1 MKITE
6 INTVCFI
13 GAGTMGCA
21 NAITAGLAGYKVIIF
36 DISTISLD
44 SLPLRLKETGNFL
57 AMQGLVPQSEVE
69 NVISK
74 IKTTNDLVVATAHAD
89 LISESVFEN
98 LDVKREVHKQ
108 LDRLCLP
115 HTIITTNT
123 SSFLVSEIDDV
134 VSNDRGRLFAALH
147 SHLGSVLVDIVGG
160 PRTLLSTIDI
170 LERYVLSINALPLV
184 LKKET
189 RGYVL
194 NAMLGPVLATSMLLC
209 QSGNATVAEIDRAW
223 MSQQVVKIGPFGLID
238 LFGLNVVYESSQ
250 NPRPLSDY
258 EINKA
263 KIMALLKPYIELDEL
278 GAKKGKGFY
287 SYPNPDYARPDFLS
301 VEDDMKEYNYSLL
314 RSALINAAVTLAVND
329 VASPDI
335 IDNAWKVAMTSPS
348 GPFELLNG
356 LGGEIYLELL
366 NEQIRQGW
374 FNNETTLMVKTYI
387 NNSII

>member
-1 MKITE
+1 
-6 INTVCFI
+6 
-13 GAGTMGCA
+13 MGCA

-44 SLPLRLKETGNFL
+44 SVPLRLKEIGNFL

-160 PRTLLSTIDI
+160 PRTLRSTIDI

-194 NAMLGPVLATSMLLC
+194 NAMLGPVLTTSMLLY

-223 MSQQVVKIGPFGLID
+223 MNQQVVKIGPFGLID
-238 LFGLNVVYESSQ
+238 LFGLNVVYESWQ

-356 LGGEIYLELL
+356 LGGEIYLKLL
-366 NEQIRQGW
+366 NEQISQGW

>member
-1 MKITE
+1 
-6 INTVCFI
+6 
-13 GAGTMGCA
+13 MGCA

-44 SLPLRLKETGNFL
+44 SVPLRLKEIGNFL
-57 AMQGLVPQSEVE
+57 AMQGLVLQSEVE

-74 IKTTNDLVVATAHAD
+74 IKTTNDLVLATAHAD
-89 LISESVFEN
+89 LVSESVFEN

-160 PRTLLSTIDI
+160 PRTLRSTIDI

-356 LGGEIYLELL
+356 LGGEIYLKLL
-366 NEQIRQGW
+366 NEQISQGW

>member
-1 MKITE
+1 
-6 INTVCFI
+6 
-13 GAGTMGCA
+13 MGCA

-44 SLPLRLKETGNFL
+44 SVPLRLKEIGNFL
-57 AMQGLVPQSEVE
+57 AMQGLVLQSEVE

-74 IKTTNDLVVATAHAD
+74 IKTTNDLVLATAHAD
-89 LISESVFEN
+89 LVSESVFEN

-278 GAKKGKGFY
+278 GSKKGKGFY
-287 SYPNPDYARPDFLS
+287 SYPNPDYAQPDFLS
-301 VEDDMKEYNYSLL
+301 VEDDIKEYNYSLL
-314 RSALINAAVTLAVND
+314 RSALINAAVILAVND

-356 LGGEIYLELL
+356 LGGETYLKLL
-366 NEQIRQGW
+366 NEQISQGW

-387 NNSII
+387 NNSMI

>member
-1 MKITE
+1 
-6 INTVCFI
+6 
-13 GAGTMGCA
+13 MGCA

-44 SLPLRLKETGNFL
+44 SVPLRLKEISNFL
-57 AMQGLVPQSEVE
+57 VMQGLVLQPEVE

-74 IKTTNDLVVATAHAD
+74 IKTTNDLVLATAHAD
-89 LISESVFEN
+89 LVSESVFEN

-238 LFGLNVVYESSQ
+238 LFGLNVVYESWQ

-287 SYPNPDYARPDFLS
+287 SYPNPDYAQPDFLS
-301 VEDDMKEYNYSLL
+301 VEDDIKEYNYSLL
-314 RSALINAAVTLAVND
+314 RSALINAAVILAVND

-356 LGGEIYLELL
+356 LGGETYLKLL
-366 NEQIRQGW
+366 NEQISQGW

-387 NNSII
+387 NNSMI

>member
-1 MKITE
+1 M
-6 INTVCFI
+6 

-44 SLPLRLKETGNFL
+44 SVPLRLKEIGNFL
-57 AMQGLVPQSEVE
+57 AMQGLVLQSEVE

-74 IKTTNDLVVATAHAD
+74 IKTTNDLVLATAHAD
-89 LISESVFEN
+89 LVSESVFEN

-356 LGGEIYLELL
+356 LGGEIYLKLL
-366 NEQIRQGW
+366 NEQISQGW

>member
-1 MKITE
+1 
-6 INTVCFI
+6 
-13 GAGTMGCA
+13 MGCA

-74 IKTTNDLVVATAHAD
+74 IKTTNDLVLATAHAD
-89 LISESVFEN
+89 LVSESVFEN

-160 PRTLLSTIDI
+160 PRTLRSTIDI

-314 RSALINAAVTLAVND
+314 RSALINAAVILAVNE

-356 LGGEIYLELL
+356 LGGEIYLKLL
-366 NEQIRQGW
+366 NEQISQGW

>member
-1 MKITE
+1 
-6 INTVCFI
+6 
-13 GAGTMGCA
+13 MGCA

-44 SLPLRLKETGNFL
+44 SVPLRLKEIGNFL

-89 LISESVFEN
+89 LVSESVFEN

-108 LDRLCLP
+108 LDGLCLP

-134 VSNDRGRLFAALH
+134 VSNDRGQLFAALH

-194 NAMLGPVLATSMLLC
+194 NAMLGPVLTTSMLLC
-209 QSGNATVAEIDRAW
+209 QSGKATVAEIDRAW
-223 MSQQVVKIGPFGLID
+223 MNQQVVKIGPFGLID
-238 LFGLNVVYESSQ
+238 LFGLNVVYENWQ

-263 KIMALLKPYIELDEL
+263 KVMALLRPYIKLDEL

-287 SYPNPDYARPDFLS
+287 SYPNPDYAQPNFLS
-301 VEDDMKEYNYSLL
+301 VEDDLKEYNYSLL
-314 RSALINAAVTLAVND
+314 RSALINAAVILAVND

-335 IDNAWKVAMTSPS
+335 IDNAWKVVMTSPS

-356 LGGEIYLELL
+356 LGGEIYLKLL
-366 NEQIRQGW
+366 NEQISQGW

-387 NNSII
+387 NNSMI

>member
-194 NAMLGPVLATSMLLC
+194 NAMLGPVLTTSMLLY

-223 MSQQVVKIGPFGLID
+223 MNQQVVKIGPFGLID

-263 KIMALLKPYIELDEL
+263 KIMTLLKPYIKLDEL

-287 SYPNPDYARPDFLS
+287 SYPNPDYAQPDFLS
-301 VEDDMKEYNYSLL
+301 VEDHLKEYNYSLL
-314 RSALINAAVTLAVND
+314 RSALINAAVILAVND

-387 NNSII
+387 NNS

>member
-1 MKITE
+1 
-6 INTVCFI
+6 
-13 GAGTMGCA
+13 MGCA

-44 SLPLRLKETGNFL
+44 SVPLRLKEIGNFL

-74 IKTTNDLVVATAHAD
+74 IKTTNDLVLATAHAD
-89 LISESVFEN
+89 LVSESVFEN

-160 PRTLLSTIDI
+160 PRTLRSTIDI

-356 LGGEIYLELL
+356 LGGEIYLKLL
-366 NEQIRQGW
+366 NEQISQGW

>member
-1 MKITE
+1 
-6 INTVCFI
+6 
-13 GAGTMGCA
+13 MGCA

-356 LGGEIYLELL
+356 LGGEIYLKLL
-366 NEQIRQGW
+366 NEQISQGW

>member
-1 MKITE
+1 
-6 INTVCFI
+6 
-13 GAGTMGCA
+13 MGCA

-44 SLPLRLKETGNFL
+44 SVPLRLKEIGNFL

-74 IKTTNDLVVATAHAD
+74 IKTTNDLVLATAHAD
-89 LISESVFEN
+89 LVSESVFEN

-263 KIMALLKPYIELDEL
+263 KIMTLLKPYIKLDEL

-287 SYPNPDYARPDFLS
+287 SYPNPDYAQPDFLS
-301 VEDDMKEYNYSLL
+301 VEDHLKEYNYSLL
-314 RSALINAAVTLAVND
+314 RSALINAAVILAVND

>member
-194 NAMLGPVLATSMLLC
+194 NAMLGPVLTTSMLLY

-223 MSQQVVKIGPFGLID
+223 MNQQVVKIGPFGLID
-238 LFGLNVVYESSQ
+238 LFGLNVVYESWQ

-263 KIMALLKPYIELDEL
+263 KIMTLLKPYIKLDEL

-287 SYPNPDYARPDFLS
+287 SYPNPDYAQPDFLS
-301 VEDDMKEYNYSLL
+301 VEDHLKEYNYSLL
-314 RSALINAAVTLAVND
+314 RSALINAAVILAVND

-374 FNNETTLMVKTYI
+374 FNDETTLMVKTYI
-387 NNSII
+387 NNS

>member
-1 MKITE
+1 
-6 INTVCFI
+6 
-13 GAGTMGCA
+13 MGCA

-44 SLPLRLKETGNFL
+44 SVPLRLKEIGNFL
-57 AMQGLVPQSEVE
+57 AMQGLVLQSEVE

-74 IKTTNDLVVATAHAD
+74 IKTTNDLVLATAHAD
-89 LISESVFEN
+89 LVSESVFEN

-250 NPRPLSDY
+250 NPWPLSDY

-287 SYPNPDYARPDFLS
+287 SYPNPDYAQPDFLS
-301 VEDDMKEYNYSLL
+301 VEDDIKEYNYSLL
-314 RSALINAAVTLAVND
+314 RSALINAAVILAVND

-356 LGGEIYLELL
+356 LGGETYLKLL
-366 NEQIRQGW
+366 NEQISQGW

-387 NNSII
+387 NNSMI

>member
-1 MKITE
+1 
-6 INTVCFI
+6 
-13 GAGTMGCA
+13 MGCA

-194 NAMLGPVLATSMLLC
+194 NAMLGPVLTTSMLLY

-223 MSQQVVKIGPFGLID
+223 MNQQVVKIGPFGLID
-238 LFGLNVVYESSQ
+238 LFGLNVVYESWQ

-263 KIMALLKPYIELDEL
+263 KIMTLLKPYIKLDEL

-287 SYPNPDYARPDFLS
+287 SYPNPDYAQPDFLS
-301 VEDDMKEYNYSLL
+301 VEDHLKEYNYSLL
-314 RSALINAAVTLAVND
+314 RSALINAAVILAVND

>member
-1 MKITE
+1 
-6 INTVCFI
+6 
-13 GAGTMGCA
+13 MGCA

-44 SLPLRLKETGNFL
+44 SVPLRLKEIGNFL
-57 AMQGLVPQSEVE
+57 AMQGLVLQSEVE

-74 IKTTNDLVVATAHAD
+74 IKTTNDLVLATAHAD
-89 LISESVFEN
+89 LVSESVFEN

-194 NAMLGPVLATSMLLC
+194 NAMLGPVLTTSMLLC
-209 QSGNATVAEIDRAW
+209 QSGKATVAEIDRAW

-356 LGGEIYLELL
+356 LGGEIYLKLL
-366 NEQIRQGW
+366 NEQISQGW

-387 NNSII
+387 NNSMI

>member
-1 MKITE
+1 
-6 INTVCFI
+6 
-13 GAGTMGCA
+13 MGCA

-44 SLPLRLKETGNFL
+44 SVPLRLKEIGNFL

-160 PRTLLSTIDI
+160 PRTLRSTIDI

-356 LGGEIYLELL
+356 LGGEIYLKLL
-366 NEQIRQGW
+366 NEQISQGW

>member
-194 NAMLGPVLATSMLLC
+194 NAMLGPVLTTSMLLY

-223 MSQQVVKIGPFGLID
+223 MNQQVVKIGPFGLID
-238 LFGLNVVYESSQ
+238 LFGLNVVYESWQ

-263 KIMALLKPYIELDEL
+263 KVMALLRPYIKLDEL

-287 SYPNPDYARPDFLS
+287 SYPNPDYAQPDFLS
-301 VEDDMKEYNYSLL
+301 VEDHLKEYNYSLL
-314 RSALINAAVTLAVND
+314 RSALINAAVILAVND

-387 NNSII
+387 NNS

>member
-1 MKITE
+1 
-6 INTVCFI
+6 
-13 GAGTMGCA
+13 MGCA

-194 NAMLGPVLATSMLLC
+194 NAMLGPVLTTSMLLY

-223 MSQQVVKIGPFGLID
+223 MNQQVVKIGPFGLID
-238 LFGLNVVYESSQ
+238 LFGLNVVYESWQ

-263 KIMALLKPYIELDEL
+263 KIMTLLKPYIKLDEL

-287 SYPNPDYARPDFLS
+287 SYPNPDYAQPDFLS
-301 VEDDMKEYNYSLL
+301 VEDHLKEYNYSLL
-314 RSALINAAVTLAVND
+314 RSALINAAVILAVNE

-356 LGGEIYLELL
+356 LGGEIYLKLL
-366 NEQIRQGW
+366 NEQISQGW

-387 NNSII
+387 NNSMI

>member
-1 MKITE
+1 
-6 INTVCFI
+6 
-13 GAGTMGCA
+13 MGCA

-69 NVISK
+69 NVIST
-74 IKTTNDLVVATAHAD
+74 IKTTNDLVLATAHAD
-89 LISESVFEN
+89 LVSESVFEN

-194 NAMLGPVLATSMLLC
+194 NAMLGPVLTTSMLLY

-223 MSQQVVKIGPFGLID
+223 MNQQVVKIGPFGLID
-238 LFGLNVVYESSQ
+238 LFGLNVVYESWQ

-263 KIMALLKPYIELDEL
+263 KIMTLLKPYIKLDEL

-314 RSALINAAVTLAVND
+314 RSALINAAVILAVNE

-387 NNSII
+387 NNS

>member
-1 MKITE
+1 
-6 INTVCFI
+6 
-13 GAGTMGCA
+13 MGCA

-44 SLPLRLKETGNFL
+44 SVPLRLKEIGNFL

-160 PRTLLSTIDI
+160 PRTLRSTIDI

-314 RSALINAAVTLAVND
+314 RSALINAAVILAVND

-356 LGGEIYLELL
+356 LGGEIYLKLL
-366 NEQIRQGW
+366 NEQISQGW

-387 NNSII
+387 NNSMI

>member
-1 MKITE
+1 
-6 INTVCFI
+6 
-13 GAGTMGCA
+13 MGCA

-36 DISTISLD
+36 YISTISLD
-44 SLPLRLKETGNFL
+44 SVPLRLKEIGNFL
-57 AMQGLVPQSEVE
+57 AMQGLVLQSEVE

-74 IKTTNDLVVATAHAD
+74 IKTTNDLVLATAHAY
-89 LISESVFEN
+89 LVSESVFEN

-238 LFGLNVVYESSQ
+238 LFGLNVVYESWQ

-287 SYPNPDYARPDFLS
+287 SYPNPDYAQPDFLS
-301 VEDDMKEYNYSLL
+301 VEDDIKEYNYSLL
-314 RSALINAAVTLAVND
+314 RSALINAAVILAVND

-356 LGGEIYLELL
+356 LGGETYLKLL
-366 NEQIRQGW
+366 NEQISQGW

-387 NNSII
+387 NNSMI

>member
-1 MKITE
+1 
-6 INTVCFI
+6 
-13 GAGTMGCA
+13 MGCA

-44 SLPLRLKETGNFL
+44 SVPLRLKEIGNFL
-57 AMQGLVPQSEVE
+57 AMQGLVLQSEVE

-74 IKTTNDLVVATAHAD
+74 IKTTNDLVLATAHAD
-89 LISESVFEN
+89 LVSESVFEN

-287 SYPNPDYARPDFLS
+287 SYPNPDYAQPDFLS
-301 VEDDMKEYNYSLL
+301 VEDDIKEYNYSLL
-314 RSALINAAVTLAVND
+314 RSALINAAVILAVND

-356 LGGEIYLELL
+356 LGGETYLKLL
-366 NEQIRQGW
+366 NEQISQGW
-374 FNNETTLMVKTYI
+374 FNNETTLMVKSYI
-387 NNSII
+387 NNSMI

>member
-1 MKITE
+1 
-6 INTVCFI
+6 
-13 GAGTMGCA
+13 MGCA

-44 SLPLRLKETGNFL
+44 SVPLRLKEIGNFL
-57 AMQGLVPQSEVE
+57 AMQGLVLQSEVE

-74 IKTTNDLVVATAHAD
+74 IKTTNDLVLATAHAD
-89 LISESVFEN
+89 LVSESVFEN

-194 NAMLGPVLATSMLLC
+194 NAMLGPVLTTSMLLC
-209 QSGNATVAEIDRAW
+209 QSGKATVAEIDRAW
-223 MSQQVVKIGPFGLID
+223 MNQQVVKIGPFGLID
-238 LFGLNVVYESSQ
+238 LFGLNVVYENLQ

-263 KIMALLKPYIELDEL
+263 KVMALLRPYIKLDEL

-287 SYPNPDYARPDFLS
+287 SYPNPDYAQPNFLS
-301 VEDDMKEYNYSLL
+301 VEDDLKEYNYSLL
-314 RSALINAAVTLAVND
+314 RSALINAAVILAVND

-356 LGGEIYLELL
+356 LGGEIYLKLL
-366 NEQIRQGW
+366 NEQISQGW

>member
-1 MKITE
+1 
-6 INTVCFI
+6 
-13 GAGTMGCA
+13 MGCA

-44 SLPLRLKETGNFL
+44 SVPLRLKEIGNFL
-57 AMQGLVPQSEVE
+57 AMQGLVLQSEVE

-74 IKTTNDLVVATAHAD
+74 IKTTNDLVLATAHAD
-89 LISESVFEN
+89 LVSESVFEN

-170 LERYVLSINALPLV
+170 LERYVLNINALPLV

-250 NPRPLSDY
+250 NPWPLSDY

-287 SYPNPDYARPDFLS
+287 SYPNPDYAQPDFLS
-301 VEDDMKEYNYSLL
+301 VEDDIKEYNYSLL
-314 RSALINAAVTLAVND
+314 RSALINAAVILAVND

-356 LGGEIYLELL
+356 LGGETYLKLL
-366 NEQIRQGW
+366 NEQISQGW

-387 NNSII
+387 NNSMI

>member
-1 MKITE
+1 
-6 INTVCFI
+6 
-13 GAGTMGCA
+13 MGCA

-44 SLPLRLKETGNFL
+44 SVPLRLKEIGNFL

-356 LGGEIYLELL
+356 LGGEIYLKLL
-366 NEQIRQGW
+366 NEQISQGW

>member
-194 NAMLGPVLATSMLLC
+194 NAMLGPVLTTSMLLY

-223 MSQQVVKIGPFGLID
+223 MNQQVVKIGPFGLID
-238 LFGLNVVYESSQ
+238 LFGLNVVYESWQ

-263 KIMALLKPYIELDEL
+263 KIMTLLKPYIELDEL

-314 RSALINAAVTLAVND
+314 RSALINAAVILAVNE

-387 NNSII
+387 NNS